1 VHASVITILLAKL
14 PLSGYSVQPPPAGL
28 WALPAEELKTLPGYS
43 PDVEKNR
50 AEARKMM
57 EKLGYS
63 PDKRLPVKV
72 STRDIVS
79 E

>member
-1 VHASVITILLAKL
+1 M
-14 PLSGYSVQPPPAGL
+14 QPPPAGL